1 MHSHLSFLLHLY
13 CCSPQ
18 KSRSRLVR
26 SHQINRACCAYY
38 DTYSKYPMITISLQ
52 EGKASGCRDKLGCH
66 IKRAANTWI
75 TLCDG
80 WLEGKHNDD
89 SHIIV
94 PLTPNPSSLRAARHM
109 GKQSRSDWEA
119 PCGRKHWVY
128 SMLSEGNWER
138 EKSDHAQRFSSLLL
152 VCFNIYHNYT
162 SRASLYTF
170 REWEKDGLDCYIRDN
185 YTSQSV

>member
-1 MHSHLSFLLHLY
+1 MHSHLSFLLHSY

-26 SHQINRACCAYY
+26 SPHQINRACCLY
-38 DTYSKYPMITISLQ
+38 DTYSTYPMITISLQ

-109 GKQSRSDWEA
+109 GKQSRSDWE
-119 PCGRKHWVY
+119 
-128 SMLSEGNWER
+128 STLSHSCETEIKISKINKYKFCQICKLR
-138 EKSDHAQRFSSLLL
+138 TLQSFLYVTTTVVD
-152 VCFNIYHNYT
+152 FNT
-162 SRASLYTF
+162 Q
-170 REWEKDGLDCYIRDN
+170 KK
-185 YTSQSV
+185 

>member
-1 MHSHLSFLLHLY
+1 MHSHLSFLLHSY

-26 SHQINRACCAYY
+26 SPHQINRACCLY
-38 DTYSKYPMITISLQ
+38 DTYSTYPMITISLQ

-89 SHIIV
+89 SHITV

-119 PCGRKHWVY
+119 PCGRTHWVY
-128 SMLSEGNWER
+128 ICLVRETGKEKRVVMPSGFPPCCLFVWTFITITPQGRVSTHLESE
-138 EKSDHAQRFSSLLL
+138 KKMD
-152 VCFNIYHNYT
+152 
-162 SRASLYTF
+162 
-170 REWEKDGLDCYIRDN
+170 
-185 YTSQSV
+185 